1 MSYEARLITEI
12 TRARKLAKGYL
23 MMGVLLM
30 MAGVVIFIGGTHL
43 AFLHIW
49 EGAIML
55 WVLSAILLLL
65 GMLMRQ
71 ASGEYYQVAAQNRR
85 DLSDWRKDREYE

>member
-1 MSYEARLITEI
+1 MNYETRLIEEI
-12 TRARKLAKGYL
+12 IRARKLAKSYL

-30 MAGVVIFIGGTHL
+30 LAGVVIFFGGTYM
-43 AFLHIW
+43 AFQHTW

-55 WVLSAILLLL
+55 WVLSAIMLML
-65 GMLMRQ
+65 GVFMRQ

-85 DLSDWRKDREYE
+85 DLSDWRKDYEG